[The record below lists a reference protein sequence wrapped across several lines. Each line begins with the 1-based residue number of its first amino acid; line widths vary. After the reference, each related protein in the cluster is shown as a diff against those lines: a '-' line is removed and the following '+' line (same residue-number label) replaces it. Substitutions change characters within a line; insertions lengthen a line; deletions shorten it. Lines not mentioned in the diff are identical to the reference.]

1 MVQSPGSDPSPT
13 APTPQ
18 LRSSRSVFS
27 NPWIEVREDVLRW
40 PGAPERPYGIVT
52 VKPGVT
58 VLALDE
64 STDIVWCVLQ

>member
-52 VKPGVT
+52 VTPGVT

-64 STDIVWCVLQ
+64 STDIVWCAL